1 MASTKGIE
9 RATTSPV
16 RRPRLRNETVSTM
29 ITASLSD
36 DAEELDRL
44 IDDFRLIGDDMNVQA
59 LRQVGLKTRDLLA
72 QALTER
78 DAPPPLLIAT
88 ATPTAG

>member
-1 MASTKGIE
+1 MASAKGIE

-16 RRPRLRNETVSTM
+16 RETRLRNETVSTM

-36 DAEELDRL
+36 HEELDRL

-59 LRQVGLKTRDLLA
+59 LRQVGLKHRDLLA
-72 QALTER
+72 QALSR
-78 DAPPPLLIAT
+78 ARSHHQPLLIAT